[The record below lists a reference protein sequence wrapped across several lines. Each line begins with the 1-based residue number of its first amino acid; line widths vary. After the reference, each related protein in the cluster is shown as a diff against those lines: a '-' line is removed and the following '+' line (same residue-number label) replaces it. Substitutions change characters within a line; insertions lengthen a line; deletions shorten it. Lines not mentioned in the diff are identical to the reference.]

1 MMFRFLLFLILFF
14 NFQSLT
20 NASVFKKFDIA
31 GMTIGKSLLN
41 FYDKKEILINRK
53 FKYKDKKIST
63 SEFENFFYI
72 PKTKNS
78 SIKYKNFIF
87 DKINI
92 SYFTKDKKFKII
104 NISGIINLDRNKNDC
119 EEKSFE
125 FVNYV
130 KTTLH
135 DAKYT
140 YEAKTN
146 FIPID
151 FSKKS
156 ILTSNHFYLENK
168 DSIIIEC
175 YYFSRSMRSY
185 SNDLR
190 FRLSTD
196 SFNKWLLDEAF
207 K

>member
-1 MMFRFLLFLILFF
+1 MFRFLLFLILYFT
-14 NFQSLT
+14 FQSLT

-53 FKYKDKKIST
+53 LLYKDKKIST
-63 SEFENFFYI
+63 SVFVNFFYI

-78 SIKYKNFIF
+78 SIKDIIIIF

-104 NISGIINLDRNKNDC
+104 NISGIIRLDRNKNDC
-119 EEKSFE
+119 EKKSFE
-125 FVNYV
+125 FVNYI
-130 KTTLH
+130 KTTLD

-140 YEAKTN
+140 HEVKTN
-146 FIPID
+146 FIPTD

-156 ILTSNHFYLENK
+156 ILISNHFYLENK

-175 YYFSRSMRSY
+175 YNFSSSMEDY
-185 SNDLR
+185 GNNLR
-190 FRLSTD
+190 FILSTD
-196 SFNKWLLDEAF
+196 SFNKWHLDKAF